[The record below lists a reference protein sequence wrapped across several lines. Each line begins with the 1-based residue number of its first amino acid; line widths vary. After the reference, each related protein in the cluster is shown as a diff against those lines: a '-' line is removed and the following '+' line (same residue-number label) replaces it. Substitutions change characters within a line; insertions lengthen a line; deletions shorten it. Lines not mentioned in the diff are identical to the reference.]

1 MIHRCK
7 ISLFLIVFISSRCPY
22 LYKEIMPIG
31 EMNMSTC
38 RSAYNQSVPILC
50 QRSAQ
55 TFKVF
60 HPQVQICQIP
70 TVPHLEEEYLEIS
83 MGQQVVGPL
92 HLCPHIIMPI
102 CRSIRT
108 PFPLQEMMT
117 KDILANS
124 IGMYF

>member
-1 MIHRCK
+1 
-7 ISLFLIVFISSRCPY
+7 
-22 LYKEIMPIG
+22 
-31 EMNMSTC
+31 MNMSTC

-124 IGMYF
+124 IGILLRFDFTRKKKNNLFFTETTVYRVKTIKEYEF

>member
-1 MIHRCK
+1 
-7 ISLFLIVFISSRCPY
+7 
-22 LYKEIMPIG
+22 
-31 EMNMSTC
+31 MNMSTC

-108 PFPLQEMMT
+108 HFPLQEMMT

-124 IGMYF
+124 IGILLRFDFTRKKKNNLFFTETTVYRVKTIKEYEF